1 MTSPRLACAMDAILA
16 RWSEADQASSRSAS
30 RPYHDDAADR
40 DDDGTSDA
48 ALLAK
53 LVALARRPVVPSDHG
68 RQAHDL
74 INGLLSVEVGRLVQ
88 VYRRLQT
95 DDDDDD
101 DDSNDVAPE
110 EGNR

>member
-1 MTSPRLACAMDAILA
+1 MDAILM
-16 RWSEADQASSRSAS
+16 RWSESDLAPRSAS
-30 RPYHDDAADR
+30 RAYEDTLDDST
-40 DDDGTSDA
+40 GDA

-53 LVALARRPVVPSDHG
+53 LVSLARRPVPSDHG

-101 DDSNDVAPE
+101 DDDATE